1 MINGGMP
8 LNVWSGLVVSE
19 TRMYNDLHCIML
31 NLAEMLGNKLFIEIK
46 LILRR
51 TNLHF
56 RHLLWIE
63 LRLNAKD
70 N

>member
-1 MINGGMP
+1 MINGGML

-19 TRMYNDLHCIML
+19 THTYNDLHCIML
-31 NLAEMLGNKLFIEIK
+31 NLAQMLENKLFIEIK
-46 LILRR
+46 HILRG

-63 LRLNAKD
+63 LKLNAKE